1 MADSDTQHGRSS
13 PEGKVHKHTEQ
24 EASGQDEARADELCR
39 EVSTGASPRDLRGH
53 KPPTSRLGQFLYG
66 LSLPFHIGS
75 AVLGDPVARKQYI
88 RVAFLQS
95 IAALALALSCMT
107 SGTEAAESASRREA
121 RAEAKARSAQV
132 RKAAAALAKHHVRK
146 AEATTAQRVKEVEA
160 QTAER
165 LRAIDTQLAQRQQ
178 AELVA
183 DGAPPPEEAE
193 PGVADAREEALET
206 AEKTGTSSDSAAQPA
221 EGTDSERSQDARLEE
236 RIRDLEEAAQ
246 GSDTGSSLSEA
257 ITALVLEVTRNV
269 DAEDAP
275 GATEEPPGQD
285 TPARTPDT
293 AQATQPDTG
302 PSWRLN
308 GFSVWTLAFWAA
320 LFAALQL
327 AQWVVIALSRD
338 YHDAI
343 SRQAS
348 LLTGLEPEEE
358 DVPPRV
364 RVNFIWLRKKL
375 KRRWRAFMLLMAGVP
390 AALVL
395 TVPFVCGYRTVFSV
409 LFTAWSAWW
418 WVVFTAAKSSRAW
431 EPGAAPPRQP
441 WFLRAWTWL
450 TTRVPGL
457 RWVALQ
463 RYGAQWSR
471 RTEEVFAPIAST
483 ERHPWAFAGLAVV
496 RFIGSF
502 PPMKFFVRPLIPVA
516 SAHLLADD
524 VAAAKKAL
532 AAGGKA
538 EPPPGEVPRPS
549 DVW

>member
-39 EVSTGASPRDLRGH
+39 EVSTGASPRDLRGRE
-53 KPPTSRLGQFLYG
+53 PPTGRLGQFLYG

-88 RVAFLQS
+88 RVASLQS

-132 RKAAAALAKHHVRK
+132 RKAAAALAERHVRK

-165 LRAIDTQLAQRQQ
+165 LRAIDAQLARRQQ
-178 AELVA
+178 AEVVA
-183 DGAPPPEEAE
+183 NGAPPPGEAE
-193 PGVADAREEALET
+193 R
-206 AEKTGTSSDSAAQPA
+206 TGTSSDGAAQPA

-257 ITALVLEVTRNV
+257 ITALVLEVARNV
-269 DAEDAP
+269 DEEDAS
-275 GATEEPPGQD
+275 GAAEEPPGQD

-293 AQATQPDTG
+293 AQAPQPDTG

-431 EPGAAPPRQP
+431 EPGAAPVRQP

-524 VAAAKKAL
+524 VAAAKKAHD
-532 AAGGKA
+532 AEGKA
-538 EPPPGEVPRPS
+538 EPPPGGVPRPS